1 MVMFFGGVESGLQ
14 TDRDVTAV
22 GTFRSG
28 LKSARPGAFQTN
40 SKFREPFSKPQL
52 WN

>member
-1 MVMFFGGVESGLQ
+1 MVMFFGGVESGME

-28 LKSARPGAFQTN
+28 LKSARPGAFHQIPRTTL
-40 SKFREPFSKPQL
+40 SKP
-52 WN
+52 